1 MGDPVFGHCG
11 GGDTRNEPSDCPSTS
26 DTRETAAVIGPLRPV
41 LVLLVSALLIAGCTS
56 SGGSSPSH
64 DGRTV
69 QVLTSSTPTAV
80 VGTGAQQVSI
90 AATQALLT
98 STPAAILTDETQV
111 EKAATQAK
119 SLGLPVL
126 IVDGPDATGQDGAQ
140 TAPAG
145 ASTTPSADAS
155 PTAAPNAALEKELD
169 RLGARHILTVGDI
182 AREYAKLAELDA
194 VTIGTDLP
202 RLTKAKPQPT
212 TVVLG
217 APAAVSGLPEAGA
230 AAAFATATAIGA
242 TVVQTP
248 TGDPRADAAA
258 ISAIAKVKPGRV
270 ITVGPGL
277 GDPTVAAA
285 RVAVAATGVQ
295 LPGGGQLVLPGKLY
309 VAMYGHPDAPVLGVL
324 GEQSLDDTVA
334 RANEHAD
341 PYRPLTASAVIPT
354 FEIITTVATNGPT
367 DDNDYSRENDPEF
380 IRPWIER
387 AQADGI
393 YVILD
398 LQPGTDTLL
407 DQAKM
412 YESLLAYPNV
422 GLAVDPEWKL
432 QEGQRPLRQ
441 IGTIS
446 VDEINEV
453 SGWLAEF
460 TKARALPQK
469 LFVIHQFRESMIDNR
484 PALVTGYDQL
494 SVVIHVDG
502 QGPQGAKLATWDTI
516 RADAPAGLSW
526 GWKNFYD
533 EDPTVLT
540 PEETMQVQPTPVMI
554 SYQ

>member
-1 MGDPVFGHCG
+1 
-11 GGDTRNEPSDCPSTS
+11 
-26 DTRETAAVIGPLRPV
+26 VIGLFRPV
-41 LVLLVSALLIAGCTS
+41 VNRPVVNRPVVARLASGLLVSALLVSGCSS
-56 SGGSSPSH
+56 SGDSSPTH
-64 DGRTV
+64 DDRTV
-69 QVLTSSTPTAV
+69 QVLTSTTPTVLA
-80 VGTGAQQVSI
+80 GTDPQQVSI
-90 AATQALLT
+90 AATEALLT
-98 STPAAILTDETQV
+98 STPAVILTDGSQV
-111 EKAATQAK
+111 EKAAGQAK

-126 IVDGPDATGQDGAQ
+126 IVAAPSEADQDGAESA
-140 TAPAG
+140 TS
-145 ASTTPSADAS
+145 ASTSPTPSPSRAQ
-155 PTAAPNAALEKELD
+155 APNAALEKELD

-182 AREYAKLAELDA
+182 AREYAKQAELDA
-194 VTIGTDLP
+194 VTNGTDLP
-202 RLTKAKPQPT
+202 RLTRAKAQPT
-212 TVVLG
+212 TIVLG
-217 APAAVSGLPEAGA
+217 APTEVSGLPAAGA

-242 TVVQTP
+242 TVVQTA
-248 TGDPRADAAA
+248 TGDPRADPAA
-258 ISAIAKVKPGRV
+258 ISTLAKVKPARV

-277 GDPTVAAA
+277 GDPVVADA

-309 VAMYGHPDAPVLGVL
+309 VAMYGHPDAAVLGVL

-367 DDNDYSRENDPEF
+367 DDDDYSRENDPEF

-407 DQAKM
+407 EQAKM

-460 TKARALPQK
+460 TRARALPQK

-494 SVVIHVDG
+494 SMVIHVDG

-516 RADAPAGLSW
+516 RADAPAGVSW

-540 PEETMQVQPTPVMI
+540 PEETMQIQPTPVMI